1 MSSSLQD
8 KYIEKESLYGA
19 KNYAPL
25 SVVLDRGEGAYLW
38 DVDGNKYLDMV
49 SAYSAVSHGHSHP
62 ELVKT
67 VQDQVKKLAITSR
80 AFYTEQNH
88 LEIFLNILQVSQ
100 VMKMF

>member
-1 MSSSLQD
+1 MSQSLQD
-8 KYIEKESLYGA
+8 EYIKKESLYGA

-67 VQDQVKKLAITSR
+67 IQEPVS
-80 AFYTEQNH
+80 YTH
-88 LEIFLNILQVSQ
+88 LTLPTIYSV
-100 VMKMF
+100 

>member
-8 KYIEKESLYGA
+8 EYIKKESLYGA
-19 KNYAPL
+19 QNYSPL
-25 SVVLDRGEGAYLW
+25 SVVLEKGEGAYLW

-67 VQDQVKKLAITSR
+67 LQDQVFINCYNIKSILYRT
-80 AFYTEQNH
+80 
-88 LEIFLNILQVSQ
+88 IFNI
-100 VMKMF
+100 F